1 MQPSAPGELSD
12 RLQQLETSWRAERKT
27 CRARGVR
34 GRPVFHCLRTSG
46 RESKQEGRVMKE
58 AGSRGTR
65 GEHGAVCKRPGE
77 EVEEADGRKVNFKVE
92 QEA

>member
-12 RLQQLETSWRAERKT
+12 RRQQLETSWRAERKT

-34 GRPVFHCLRTSG
+34 GRPVFYCFRTSG
-46 RESKQEGRVMKE
+46 RESKQEGHVMKE

-65 GEHGAVCKRPGE
+65 ESTELFARDLERRRRRMG
-77 EVEEADGRKVNFKVE
+77 GR
-92 QEA
+92 